1 MISFNVNEI
10 QIYEDKFKDYDILKN
25 VITTRD
31 QEDAFYILDLGI
43 IMKQH
48 QEWIKKMPRIVP
60 YYAIKCNPN
69 PMVIKVLAAM
79 NANFDCASK
88 QEIQQIIQLGISP
101 DRIIFANP
109 TKCPSHIKF
118 AKSLGVKKMTVDG
131 KLELFKI
138 KKLFPEAK
146 IVIRFRCDS
155 NSSFAKYINLG
166 IKYGCEP
173 GDEAK
178 ELIQLAKDLDLILYG
193 FSFHVGSPC
202 KEFNAFHVGSPCK
215 EFNAYKRGIE
225 ICKDLITF
233 AKSIGCEDIKLIDIG
248 GGFPGEIG
256 IEIEEISYII
266 NDAIKEIDPTIEIIS
281 EPGRYYVAS
290 AFTLASY
297 LHSKKTISS
306 GNSLKQMYYIN
317 CGVYTGFIE
326 ELYDLKSRHPNSLFN
341 PISNKKF
348 SSTLWGPTLDS
359 FDCIIKDVLLPE
371 YEIGDWLVWSDM
383 GAYGTSIVSKF
394 NGFMPPEVLPF
405 IRKSQWLILI
415 LQDFC
420 AIIGRNV
427 NCHLFGLE

>member
-202 KEFNAFHVGSPCK
+202 KEFNA
-215 EFNAYKRGIE
+215 YKRGIE

-405 IRKSQWLILI
+405 IRKSQW
-415 LQDFC
+415 QDFC